1 MKFRTEIEPLHGSFG
16 LGLDDR
22 IVMLGSCFSDS
33 VGERLATDG
42 FEVMHNP
49 LGPLF
54 NPLSVARTYARRTG
68 YAVPDFLHHS
78 GTWHCMDYASR
89 YSDTDPAA
97 LAGRVNAD
105 YGLLSEAIEN
115 ATAAIITFGSARAY
129 RLAGG
134 GAVVGNCHR
143 LPAAMFDEIDL
154 DVDTIVDAWTSAGLR
169 RLPPKVIF
177 TLSPIRYTAYGL
189 AANSLSKAVLR
200 VAIDKLCSRLGAD
213 YFPAFEILNDDLRDY
228 RYYAADMKHPSD
240 VAVEYIYEKFIEAY
254 CTPQTRQ
261 KIAENHRCAMRKCH
275 IENRK

>member
-16 LGLDDR
+16 LGFDDR

-54 NPLSVARTYARRTG
+54 NPLSVARTYARQTG

-78 GTWHCMDYASR
+78 GMWHCMDYASR
-89 YSDTDPAA
+89 YSDTDPGA
-97 LAGRVNAD
+97 LADRVNAD

-134 GAVVGNCHR
+134 GPVVGNCHR

-240 VAVEYIYEKFIEAY
+240 VAVEYIYEKFTEAY
-254 CTPQTRQ
+254 CMPQTRQ